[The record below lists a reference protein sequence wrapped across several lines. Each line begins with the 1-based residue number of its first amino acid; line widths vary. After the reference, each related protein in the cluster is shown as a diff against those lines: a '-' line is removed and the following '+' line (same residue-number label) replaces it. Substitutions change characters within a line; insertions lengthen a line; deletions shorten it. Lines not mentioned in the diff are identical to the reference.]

1 MNKKLKISLLLISL
15 VLLISFSSKPLRWQ
29 YKPIKVG
36 ILHSLTG
43 TMAISEKSL
52 VKACLLAIKELNESG
67 GLLDRKIQA
76 IIADG
81 KSDNAVFASEA
92 ERLIVEE
99 NVDAIFGCWT
109 SACRKT
115 IKPIVEKHQHIFFY
129 PVQYEGLE
137 QSPHIVYTGATPNQ
151 QIVPA
156 IRWALKNL
164 GKRLFLIGS
173 DYVFPHA
180 ANQIIQ
186 DVVKNSDAHIVD
198 EQYIPLGSKNIQ
210 PLIEKIIKTQPSVII
225 NTLNGDSNIEFFER
239 LYAAGITA
247 DKSPVLSFSINETE
261 LQHLNINSIQGHYA
275 AWNYFQSLD
284 SIQNQEFVKIFK
296 REYGADSVTS
306 DPIQSSYFSIHL
318 WAQAV
323 KVANSTT
330 PKKVL
335 KTIKNQGY
343 KAPEGIV
350 MIDSTS
356 LHTWKTTRI
365 GKINKD
371 GQFTIVW
378 SSINATK
385 PAIYP
390 KSRTQQQ
397 WQSYL
402 QSLFTNWKGDWEKQ
416 Q

>member
-15 VLLISFSSKPLRWQ
+15 AFLISIGSISLKWQ
-29 YKPIKVG
+29 RTPIKVG

-43 TMAISEKSL
+43 TMAISEKPL
-52 VKACLLAIKELNESG
+52 VKASLLAIKEINDYG

-76 IIADG
+76 IVIDG
-81 KSDNAVFASEA
+81 KSNNAVFASEA

-99 NVDAIFGCWT
+99 KVDAIFGCWT

-115 IKPIVEKHQHIFFY
+115 IKPIVEKYQHIFFY

-137 QSPHIVYTGATPNQ
+137 KSSNIIYTGATPNQ

-180 ANQIIQ
+180 ANQIIK
-186 DVVKNSDAHIVD
+186 DIIFNSDAQIID
-198 EQYIPLGSKNIQ
+198 EQYIPLGSKNVQ
-210 PLIEKIIKTQPSVII
+210 PLIEKIVKTQPNVII
-225 NTLNGDSNIEFFER
+225 NTLNGDSNIEFFEQ
-239 LYAAGITA
+239 LFTAGITA
-247 DKSPVLSFSINETE
+247 DKTPVLSFSISESE

-275 AWNYFQSLD
+275 AWSYFQSLD
-284 SIQNQEFVKIFK
+284 STQNQEFVEKFK
-296 REYGADSVTS
+296 REYGTDSVTS

-323 KVANSTT
+323 KVANSSS

-335 KTIKNQGY
+335 KIIKNQGY
-343 KAPEGIV
+343 NAPEGIV

-356 LHTWKTTRI
+356 LNTWKTTRI

-371 GQFTIVW
+371 GQFSIVW
-378 SSINATK
+378 NSINATK
-385 PAIYP
+385 PFIYP
-390 KSRTQQQ
+390 KSRSEQQ
-397 WQSYL
+397 WQIYL
-402 QSLFTNWKGDWEKQ
+402 QSLFKRWNDSWEKPK
-416 Q
+416 